1 MLIVLLA
8 LAALVLFGIR
18 FTPRGIRPD
27 YIGIPSSASIKGI
40 FVIWVFFRHYKGFVS
55 LQGPL
60 DQPFLTL
67 DRWLGQLIVA
77 MFLFYSGYGIYE
89 SFQKKG
95 RDYLR
100 TIPKKR
106 FLATLLHFDI
116 AVLLYMLANLALGIH
131 YSWQHNLLALTGW
144 YSIGNSN
151 WFIWVILMLYLVTWA
166 ALKLIPSKPWQVA
179 AVTAVS
185 ILYAVVYYHYYPD
198 YWWWCD
204 TVYCY
209 AAGMGYSLC
218 RQKIEAFLAKGTHY
232 WAALVLLAAADGIL
246 FINRSSMVAYE
257 ILAVTFSLTVVLISM
272 KVTIGN
278 RVLRW
283 FGGQVFT
290 VYILQRLVMT
300 LLSEA
305 GLSAYP
311 YLFLVVS
318 LGLTLGAAALFNRLL
333 GLFDQKV
340 LKIGR

>member
-8 LAALVLFGIR
+8 VAGVILFGVK

-27 YIGIPSSASIKGI
+27 YISIPSTTAIKGI
-40 FVIWVFFRHYKGFVS
+40 FVIWVFFRHYKEFVS
-55 LQGPL
+55 LHGPL

-95 RDYLR
+95 QAYLR

-106 FLATLLHFDI
+106 FLATLLHFDM
-116 AVLLYMLANLALGIH
+116 AVLLYMMVNLILGIR
-131 YSWQHNLLALTGW
+131 YDWQHNLLAFTGW

-166 ALKLIPSKPWQVA
+166 ALRLIPQKPLQLA
-179 AVTAVS
+179 AITAFSV
-185 ILYAVVYYHYYPD
+185 LYAVVYYHYYPD

-204 TVYCY
+204 TVLCY
-209 AAGMGYSLC
+209 AAGMWYSLY
-218 RQKIEAFLAKGTHY
+218 RPKIESFLAGDARY
-232 WAALVLLAAADGIL
+232 WTALILLLAAGGVL
-246 FINRSSMVAYE
+246 FLGRSSMVAYE
-257 ILAVTFSLTVVLISM
+257 ALAVVFSLTLVLVSM
-272 KVTIGN
+272 KVSVGN
-278 RVLRW
+278 RVLNW

-300 LLSEA
+300 VLGA
-305 GLSAYP
+305 MGLGAYR
-311 YLFLVVS
+311 YLFLAVS
-318 LGLTLGAAALFNRLL
+318 LGTIVGLAALFNAFLRV
-333 GLFDQKV
+333 FDKKV
-340 LKIGR
+340 LKIGG